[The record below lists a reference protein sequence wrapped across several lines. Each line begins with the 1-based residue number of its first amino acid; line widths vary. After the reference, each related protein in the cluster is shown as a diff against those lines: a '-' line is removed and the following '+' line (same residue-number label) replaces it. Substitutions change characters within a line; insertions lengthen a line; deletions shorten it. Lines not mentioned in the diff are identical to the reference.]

1 MFHKSEIKYF
11 VIAVLVMAFALA
23 FNDGSEVF
31 EWAFWLKNFLMV
43 TLIVGF
49 SFLIHQIAHKLA
61 AQHHG
66 FETEFKLWGI
76 QSLKFS
82 AKNLTRAANKTFP
95 RTVNIFGKKILV
107 HSFPIGVV
115 LALIITIFSN
125 GMLFFVAVGQYTLL
139 VKKGL
144 RVGKKYIEVTDYE
157 EAKIAL
163 AGPMMHIFLMLIASF
178 FNDLGLF
185 DTFIFVNAMLALF
198 YMIPI
203 HNLDGAKILLG
214 SPVLYLTSLVFM
226 VSFVILA
233 YFLSPIP
240 LVIITGLAS
249 LTVGALFYYHVY
261 FKG

>member
-1 MFHKSEIKYF
+1 MVKFSKIEVRDLFKAWLIISLAFGIVLSGGVFGWALLETIILSAITVGIAFLLHEMGHKYF
-11 VIAVLVMAFALA
+11 AQKYGCFA
-23 FNDGSEVF
+23 
-31 EWAFWLKNFLMV
+31 
-43 TLIVGF
+43 
-49 SFLIHQIAHKLA
+49 
-61 AQHHG
+61 
-66 FETEFKLWGI
+66 EF
-76 QSLKFS
+76 
-82 AKNLTRAANKTFP
+82 RADNY
-95 RTVNIFGKKILV
+95 
-107 HSFPIGVV
+107 
-115 LALIITIFSN
+115 
-125 GMLFFVAVGQYTLL
+125 MLFLAMITSFFGIVFAAPGAVIILG
-139 VKKGL
+139 
-144 RVGKKYIEVTDYE
+144 RVTKAKYG
-157 EAKIAL
+157 KIAL